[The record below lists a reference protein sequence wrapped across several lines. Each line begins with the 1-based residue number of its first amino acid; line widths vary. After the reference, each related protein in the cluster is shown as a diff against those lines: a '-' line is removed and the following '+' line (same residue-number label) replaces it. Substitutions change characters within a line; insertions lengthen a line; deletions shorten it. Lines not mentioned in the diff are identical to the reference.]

1 MNKYIELRDKQSKRF
16 NDLPIAFAFSNEQ
29 FAEAK
34 KRLNVTDDS
43 ELCSIAG
50 GGMMKKTEVHL
61 LHKCTKLNFDED
73 TEAFKDDEF
82 LQQMFM
88 YELSNHEYCI
98 TGDVEDTLS
107 ACGMDV
113 QQVEDDE
120 RLKTIF
126 IDARDHY
133 MATVQY

>member
-43 ELCSIAG
+43 ELYSIAG

-73 TEAFKDDEF
+73 TEAFKDRCINNEIVLEANDE
-82 LQQMFM
+82 
-88 YELSNHEYCI
+88 
-98 TGDVEDTLS
+98 
-107 ACGMDV
+107 
-113 QQVEDDE
+113 
-120 RLKTIF
+120 
-126 IDARDHY
+126 
-133 MATVQY
+133 

>member
-73 TEAFKDDEF
+73 TEAFKDRCINNEIVLEANDE
-82 LQQMFM
+82 
-88 YELSNHEYCI
+88 
-98 TGDVEDTLS
+98 
-107 ACGMDV
+107 
-113 QQVEDDE
+113 
-120 RLKTIF
+120 
-126 IDARDHY
+126 
-133 MATVQY
+133 